1 MPVVRK
7 KSTPQ
12 EIRALIVAVVLN
24 VAILG
29 VVSFAVGAW
38 FFGERWTDSLVGNFD
53 LDGDRFIKVYRRES
67 ETRRDANLR
76 YEVVVNGRVVL
87 PRNAAGTAFQPVSP
101 GTRTNSREFSIIP
114 AEHGNLFAITDRKRN
129 DEIVILHDFAG
140 NQSWPAHGKDV
151 QAGREI
157 GRFLLRRLQREYPY
171 FNAGS
176 ISSYRP
182 AWVCSPDRVLW
193 LLTLPY
199 SPSES
204 EESLGK
210 LSLIGSDSRSGLRRD
225 IGPLRQQEGSDA
237 LLGIRVWSARTRRAC
252 FIRTGFP
259 CDDFDQHAAAAWISN
274 DVLLISFAP
283 AATYAWQ
290 VATEGGLRA
299 VSLPVDDAIE
309 RQAGELRAMAS
320 KVAPWS
326 PAASML
332 PMAER
337 STTSSG
343 YLSRKAF
350 RLDPAEPT
358 APPPPD

>member
-1 MPVVRK
+1 MPVIRK
-7 KSTPQ
+7 KSTPR
-12 EIRALIVAVVLN
+12 EIRTLIIAVVLN

-67 ETRRDANLR
+67 GTRRDANLR

-87 PRNAAGTAFQPVSP
+87 PRNAAGTAFRPVSP
-101 GTRTNSREFSIIP
+101 GTNTNPREFSITP
-114 AEHGNLFAITDRKRN
+114 AERGNLIAVTDRRRD

-140 NQSWPAHGKDV
+140 NQSWPAHGKDE

-171 FNAGS
+171 FNAGG

-182 AWVCSPDRVLW
+182 TWVCSPDRALW
-193 LLTLPY
+193 LFTLPY
-199 SPSES
+199 SPSETD
-204 EESLGK
+204 ESRGGLRP
-210 LSLIGSDSRSGLRRD
+210 IGDQSSSSLRRD
-225 IGPLRQQEGSDA
+225 VGTLRQQEGSDT
-237 LLGIRVWSARTRRAC
+237 LLGIQVWSARTRRAC

-259 CDDFDQHAAAAWISN
+259 CDDFDQRAAAAWISN
-274 DVLLISFAP
+274 DVLLLSFAP
-283 AATYAWQ
+283 GATHAWQ
-290 VATEGGLRA
+290 IDTEGGLRA

-309 RQAGELRAMAS
+309 RQAGELRARAL
-320 KVAPWS
+320 KVAPRS
-326 PAASML
+326 PTPSML
-332 PMAER
+332 PIAER
-337 STTSSG
+337 STPSSG
-343 YLSRKAF
+343 YLSRQPF

-358 APPPPD
+358 APPPD